1 MKNNIQLCYASKRNP
16 TENTL
21 IDDIRE
27 ILVKSRQ
34 NNTQAGICGVLYYA
48 KGFYFQC
55 LQGDLELVHCL
66 YNNIAGDDRHNE
78 IRIIQEKNINEPS
91 FNEWSMKYVQ
101 EDTALNQFFIDN
113 KMAFFNPL
121 IISDDLIDD
130 FLEVVLVAPDKKVFQ
145 KLKSGY
151 MNRGYSNYF

>member
-1 MKNNIQLCYASKRNP
+1 MKSKIQLCYASKRMP
-16 TENTL
+16 TDNTL

-27 ILVKSRQ
+27 ILIKSRQ
-34 NNTQAGICGVLYYA
+34 YNAQAGICGVLYYA

-55 LQGDLELVHCL
+55 LQGDIELVNCL
-66 YNNIAGDDRHNE
+66 FNKISSDDRHNE
-78 IRIIQEKNINEPS
+78 VKIIQKKNINELC

-113 KMAFFNPL
+113 QIGSFNPL
-121 IISDDLIDD
+121 ILSNELIDE
-130 FLEVVLVAPDKKVFQ
+130 LLTVILVAPEKKVFQ

-151 MNRGYSNYF
+151 LNRGYSNYF